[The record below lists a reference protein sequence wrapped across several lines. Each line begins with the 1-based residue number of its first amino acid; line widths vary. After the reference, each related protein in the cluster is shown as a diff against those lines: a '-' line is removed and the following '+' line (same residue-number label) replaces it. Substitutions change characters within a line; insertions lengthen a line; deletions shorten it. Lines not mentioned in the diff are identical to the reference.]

1 MLASSPTAT
10 AGTLTKGIHPF
21 QSANATLPLVTRIVS
36 DLLELHPR
44 WRQAVNDYELAQD
57 GADSNS
63 ETEDARQARITAGR
77 LAGEIEA
84 CLDELEQVGCLF
96 RGFEEGLV
104 DFPSW
109 HEGRVVC
116 LCWRH
121 GESEVSHWHEM
132 DAGFP
137 GRQPL
142 DASFHAQEN
151 A

>member
-1 MLASSPTAT
+1 MTTHRRYFTPA
-10 AGTLTKGIHPF
+10 
-21 QSANATLPLVTRIVS
+21 SANATLPLVSRIVS
-36 DLLELHPR
+36 DLLRLHPL
-44 WRQAVNDYELAQD
+44 WRQAVTEYELAQD
-57 GADSNS
+57 AADATS
-63 ETEDARQARITAGR
+63 ESDEARRARLAAGQ

-104 DFPSW
+104 DFPSQ

-121 GESEVSHWHEM
+121 GESEVSHWHEL

-142 DASFHAQEN
+142 DATFFAQEE

>member
-1 MLASSPTAT
+1 MTTHRRYFTPA
-10 AGTLTKGIHPF
+10 
-21 QSANATLPLVTRIVS
+21 SANATLPLVSRIVS
-36 DLLELHPR
+36 DLLRLHPL
-44 WRQAVNDYELAQD
+44 WRQAVTEYELAQD
-57 GADSNS
+57 AADATS
-63 ETEDARQARITAGR
+63 ESEEARRARLAAGQ

-104 DFPSW
+104 DFPSQ

-121 GESEVSHWHEM
+121 GESEVSHWHEL

-142 DASFHAQEN
+142 DATFFAQ
-151 A
+151 

>member
-1 MLASSPTAT
+1 MNEHRRYFTPA
-10 AGTLTKGIHPF
+10 
-21 QSANATLPLVTRIVS
+21 SANATLPLVSRIVS
-36 DLLELHPR
+36 DLLRLHPQ
-44 WRQAVNDYELAQD
+44 WRQAVTEYELAQD
-57 GADSNS
+57 GADASS
-63 ETEDARQARITAGR
+63 ETEAARLSRVAAGR

-104 DFPSW
+104 DFPTQ
-109 HEGRVVC
+109 HDGRVVC
-116 LCWRH
+116 LCWQH
-121 GESEVSHWHEM
+121 GESEVQHWHEL

-142 DASFHAQEN
+142 DASFFAREE

>member
-1 MLASSPTAT
+1 MTTHRRYFTPA
-10 AGTLTKGIHPF
+10 
-21 QSANATLPLVTRIVS
+21 SANATLPLVSRIVT
-36 DLLELHPR
+36 DLLRLHPL
-44 WRQAVNDYELAQD
+44 WRQAVTEYELAQD
-57 GADSNS
+57 GADASN
-63 ETEDARQARITAGR
+63 ETDEARRARIAAGQ

-96 RGFEEGLV
+96 RGFEDGLV
-104 DFPSW
+104 DFPSQ

-116 LCWRH
+116 LCWQH
-121 GESEVSHWHEM
+121 GETEVSHWHEL

-142 DASFHAQEN
+142 DASFLAREE